1 MFTTLYGKLAAVLLG
16 LLCLIGGLYI
26 FLTMMTTRLYDQEVT
41 QKLNRLW
48 RRIWWRKNM
57 PLRDGHVD
65 SKALQ
70 DIFHLLMV
78 INPSIE
84 VYLLDLRALF

>member
-41 QKLNRLW
+41 QKLNRALAQNLVAE
-48 RRIWWRKNM
+48 NM
-57 PLRDGHVD
+57 RFCREFYWFFGNLRY
-65 SKALQ
+65 SRLCSY
-70 DIFHLLMV
+70 I
-78 INPSIE
+78 I
-84 VYLLDLRALF
+84 DL

>member
-48 RRIWWRKNM
+48 RRIWWRKICHSETGTLIAR
-57 PLRDGHVD
+57 PCRTFFT
-65 SKALQ
+65 S
-70 DIFHLLMV
+70 
-78 INPSIE
+78 
-84 VYLLDLRALF
+84 